1 MQLRDIEGKSYQE
14 IADIM
19 SINVSDVKV
28 NLFRARQKVL
38 GSVNKES

>member
-19 SINVSDVKV
+19 NINVTDVKV
-28 NLFRARQKVL
+28 NLFRARQKVK
-38 GSVNKES
+38 GSIEIES